1 MENKLGRIALLR
13 YMGIRIHNKVIKNA
27 SWIIVGRIAQSIV
40 GMLIAMITARFLG
53 PSNYGLINYA
63 SSIVA
68 FAVPIM
74 QLGLSNILV
83 QELVNNKEKEGE
95 IIGTAIGMSIISGI
109 LSILGILAFVAI
121 ANKGFFRRADIVAKM
136 QYDLL
141 DRVDFRL
148 RQFGNNSCSARHP
161 KRSRLAFNLLPQ
173 LFIGL
178 PLLSKL

>member
-95 IIGTAIGMSIISGI
+95 IK
-109 LSILGILAFVAI
+109 
-121 ANKGFFRRADIVAKM
+121 NE
-136 QYDLL
+136 
-141 DRVDFRL
+141 
-148 RQFGNNSCSARHP
+148 
-161 KRSRLAFNLLPQ
+161 
-173 LFIGL
+173 
-178 PLLSKL
+178 